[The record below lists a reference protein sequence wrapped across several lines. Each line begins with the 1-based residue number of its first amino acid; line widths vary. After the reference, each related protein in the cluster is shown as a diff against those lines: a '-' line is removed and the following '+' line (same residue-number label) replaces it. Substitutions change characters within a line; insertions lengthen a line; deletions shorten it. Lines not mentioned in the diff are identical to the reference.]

1 MKSKNEAELKMTPNL
16 GDWVDWVVML
26 PTRGLIQEDNLVLIE
41 GGVKMVREVQL
52 QTC

>member
-1 MKSKNEAELKMTPNL
+1 MKSENEVELKKTPKL

-26 PTRGLIQEDNLVLIE
+26 PTRWVIQEDNLVLIE